1 MFESTKFS
9 WHGAVGPNVCLL
21 PFSLLTFFKCR
32 LCIQRK
38 SASSVNLWAQFIGLW
53 PHTIVSGSLIQVTG
67 SPLVSGTPLK
77 AQS

>member
-9 WHGAVGPNVCLL
+9 WHGAAECVSAS
-21 PFSLLTFFKCR
+21 FSLLTFLKCR

-53 PHTIVSGSLIQVTG
+53 PHSIVSGSFVQVTG
-67 SPLVSGTPLK
+67 SPLVRGTPLK